1 MRLRLVLL
9 VLATTSLVL
18 TAFLLPLAL
27 LIRTFAS
34 DSAVDGAV
42 AEAQSLTP
50 VVSTV
55 SGGTLALAVG
65 QLNAASPDRP
75 VTVFLPD
82 GGTVGAAAQVSNGVR
97 LARLGRSIT
106 ARVPGGLEVLVSVQG
121 LAGGAPSATADVGG
135 TAVIRVFVPDTVLR
149 HGVVRAWLLLI
160 VVGAGLLL
168 LSALVADN
176 LARSLVR
183 PLAELAHASDRLSDG
198 NLTARTEPA
207 GPPEVRRVGT
217 ALNGLAER
225 IGQLLTRERERGAD
239 LSHRLRTP
247 LTALRIDA
255 EGIGDPESRERI
267 VEDIDGVERAVNQI
281 IRELRRPTQEA
292 GPASVSASCDAS
304 AVVRER
310 AAFWSA
316 LAEEQRRPMA
326 LRAASGPLRV
336 RVGPEDLAA
345 AVDVLLD
352 NVFAH
357 TPDGTAFAL
366 ELAPRRTGGA
376 TLSVDDA
383 GPGMPGPAALR
394 RGASGEGS
402 TGLGLDIA
410 RRAAACSGGE
420 LVLATGPLGGT
431 RVTLELGPA
440 PQPARRSRRRP
451 RRERAATSAGPTDR

>member
-18 TAFLLPLAL
+18 TAFLIPLAL
-27 LIRTFAS
+27 LIRTFAADRAV
-34 DSAVDGAV
+34 DSAVAQ
-42 AEAQSLTP
+42 AQSLTS
-50 VVSTV
+50 VVATV
-55 SGGTLALAVG
+55 GGNTLALAVG

-82 GGTVGAAAQVSNGVR
+82 GSTTGAPAPVSDGVR
-97 LARLGRSIT
+97 LARSGRSIT
-106 ARVPGGLEVLVSVQG
+106 DEVPGGLEVLVSVQG
-121 LAGGAPSATADVGG
+121 LPGSASTATGSLGG
-135 TAVIRVFVPDTVLR
+135 TAVIRVFVPDSLLR

-160 VVGAGLLL
+160 AVGAGLLL
-168 LSALVADN
+168 LSVLVADR

-183 PLAELAHASDRLSDG
+183 PLADLARASDRLSAGD
-198 NLTARTEPA
+198 LTARTEPA
-207 GPPEVRRVGT
+207 GPREVYRVGT

-225 IGQLLTRERERGAD
+225 IGQLLAREREYSAD

-255 EGIGDPESRERI
+255 DGIGDKESRERI
-267 VEDIDGVERAVNQI
+267 TEGVDAVERAVNGI
-281 IRELRRPTQEA
+281 IGELRRPARE
-292 GPASVSASCDAS
+292 GVWVSCDAS
-304 AVVRER
+304 EVMRER

-316 LAEEQRRPMA
+316 LAEEQQRSMTVHA
-326 LRAASGPLRV
+326 EAGPLPV
-336 RVGPEDLAA
+336 RVGSEDLAA

-366 ELAPRRTGGA
+366 ELVARPGGGA

-383 GPGMPGPAALR
+383 GPGLPGRSAVR

-410 RRAAACSGGE
+410 RRAAAFSGGE
-420 LVLATGPLGGT
+420 LILETGPLGGA
-431 RVTLELGPA
+431 RVTLELGP
-440 PQPARRSRRRP
+440 PLQPTYRVGRRRH
-451 RRERAATSAGPTDR
+451 RAASRSARGS

>member
-34 DSAVDGAV
+34 DSAVDAAV
-42 AEAQSLTP
+42 AQAQSLTP
-50 VVSTV
+50 VVANV
-55 SGGTLALAVG
+55 GGGTLTLAVD
-65 QLNAASPDRP
+65 QLNTASPGRP

-82 GGTVGAAAQVSNGVR
+82 GSIVGVPARVSDGVR
-97 LARLGRSIT
+97 LARSGRSIT
-106 ARVPGGLEVLVSVQG
+106 DQVPGGLEVLVSVQG
-121 LAGGAPSATADVGG
+121 LAGDAPTTTAGVGG
-135 TAVIRVFVPDTVLR
+135 TAVIRVFVPDAVLR

-160 VVGAGLLL
+160 AVGVGLLL
-168 LSALVADN
+168 LSALVADS

-183 PLAELAHASDRLSDG
+183 PLADLARASDRLSDG
-198 NLTARTEPA
+198 DLTARAEPA
-207 GPPEVRRVGT
+207 GPREVRRVGT

-225 IGQLLTRERERGAD
+225 IGQLLTREREYGAD

-255 EGIGDPESRERI
+255 EGIGDPESRERV
-267 VEDIDGVERAVNQI
+267 VEGVDGVERAVNQI
-281 IRELRRPTQEA
+281 IRELRRPVREGVWAT
-292 GPASVSASCDAS
+292 CDAS
-304 AVVRER
+304 SVVRER

-316 LAEEQRRPMA
+316 LAEEQRRPMT
-326 LRAASGPLRV
+326 LRAAAGPLPV
-336 RVGPEDLAA
+336 RVGPQDLAA

-357 TPDGTAFAL
+357 TPDGAAFAL
-366 ELAPRRTGGA
+366 ELAARADGGA

-394 RGASGEGS
+394 RGASGAHS

-410 RRAAACSGGE
+410 RRAAAYSGGE
-420 LVLATGPLGGT
+420 LVLETGPLGGA

-440 PQPARRSRRRP
+440 LQPARRTGRRH
-451 RRERAATSAGPTDR
+451 RRARAATSAEPTGR

>member
-27 LIRTFAS
+27 LIRTFAA
-34 DSAVDGAV
+34 DRAVDGAV
-42 AEAQSLTP
+42 AQAQSLTS
-50 VVSTV
+50 VVATV
-55 SGGTLALAVG
+55 GGNTLALAVD

-82 GGTVGAAAQVSNGVR
+82 GGTLGAPAPVSAGVR
-97 LARLGRSIT
+97 LARSGRSIT
-106 ARVPGGLEVLVSVQG
+106 DEVPGGLEVLVSVQG
-121 LAGGAPSATADVGG
+121 LPGGASPAAGLGG
-135 TAVIRVFVPDTVLR
+135 TAVIRVFVPDSVLR
-149 HGVVRAWLLLI
+149 HGVVRAWLLL
-160 VVGAGLLL
+160 VAVGVGLLL
-168 LSALVADN
+168 LSALVADR

-183 PLAELAHASDRLSDG
+183 PLADLARASDRLSAGD
-198 NLTARTEPA
+198 LTARSEPA
-207 GPPEVRRVGT
+207 GPREVHRVGT

-225 IGQLLTRERERGAD
+225 IGQLLAREREYSAD

-255 EGIGDPESRERI
+255 EALGDRESRERI
-267 VEDIDGVERAVNQI
+267 TEGVDAVERAVNGI
-281 IRELRRPTQEA
+281 IGEIRRPVRE
-292 GPASVSASCDAS
+292 GVWASCDAS
-304 AVVRER
+304 SIVRER

-316 LAEEQRRPMA
+316 LAEEQQRPMTV
-326 LRAASGPLRV
+326 RAQAGPLPV
-336 RVGPEDLAA
+336 RVGSEDLAA

-366 ELAPRRTGGA
+366 ELAARPAGGA

-383 GPGMPGPAALR
+383 GPGLPGLSAVR
-394 RGASGEGS
+394 RGASAEGS

-410 RRAAACSGGE
+410 RRAAAGSGGE
-420 LVLATGPLGGT
+420 LLLATGPLGGA
-431 RVTLELGPA
+431 RVTLELGP
-440 PQPARRSRRRP
+440 PLQPAYRAGRRRH
-451 RRERAATSAGPTDR
+451 RAVSRAARGSDS